1 MSPLQ
6 SICTKRG
13 ICVRVFS
20 YVEDNHVEN
29 LYMCIYIY
37 MYVCIYVYIYIYI
50 YFVNLEA
57 CKYIVLSYFLLI
69 LFFVDFNFNF
79 GS

>member
-1 MSPLQ
+1 M
-6 SICTKRG
+6 
-13 ICVRVFS
+13 
-20 YVEDNHVEN
+20 YV
-29 LYMCIYIY
+29 YMYMYIYI
-37 MYVCIYVYIYIYI
+37 YIYIYI